1 LTGFTGFTGLEGSFL
16 TGFTGFTGLE
26 GSFLDRIYRINRIG
40 GFIFRQDLQDLQD
53 RGFILDRIHFALA
66 GIS

>member
-1 LTGFTGFTGLEGSFL
+1 LTGFSGFTGLEGL
-16 TGFTGFTGLE
+16 
-26 GSFLDRIYRINRIG
+26 FLDRIYRINRI
-40 GFIFRQDLQDLQD
+40 